1 MFKWF
6 QKYRELLLYFVFGG
20 LSFLVNLVTFI
31 CFNKGMGMDEL
42 TANGFS
48 WVLTV
53 LFVFF
58 TNRIWVFQAPT
69 ETHGQFFIQLGV
81 FFAGRMATL
90 ILEEGILLLFVK
102 FLNFDSIQ
110 VKVAAQIIV
119 ILSNYVISKWVVFGE
134 SKEHFLKPAKK
145 WLKKTFRDMEK
156 QEHMIHYS

>member
-1 MFKWF
+1 
-6 QKYRELLLYFVFGG
+6 
-20 LSFLVNLVTFI
+20 
-31 CFNKGMGMDEL
+31 MDEL

-145 WLKKTFRDMEK
+145 MVEK
-156 QEHMIHYS
+156 NI